1 MKRKGTIWII
11 TGLLLI
17 AAALCLTAYNIAA
30 DIRAKRAAEGIMTD
44 LLPEV
49 IGDPSQALPYMPA
62 GTEMPVKIIDGKE
75 YIAMISIPSL
85 DLELPVFS
93 TWDYTKLQ
101 SAPCHFYGSVYTNDF
116 VVCAHNYS
124 WHFGQIKNLSMGDA
138 VTVVDMNGNVFH
150 YEVVGMETLNPTA
163 VEDMIHGDDWDLTL
177 FTCTIGG
184 ATRVTVRCE
193 MAT

>member
-17 AAALCLTAYNIAA
+17 TAALCLTAYNVAA
-30 DIRAKRAAEGIMTD
+30 DMRAKKAAEGIMTD

-49 IGDPSQALPYMPA
+49 IDDPSQALPYMPM
-62 GTEMPVKIIDGKE
+62 GTEMPVKIIDGRE
-75 YIAMISIPSL
+75 YVAIISIPSL

-124 WHFGQIKNLSMGDA
+124 RHFGQIKNLSMGDA
-138 VTVVDMNGNVFH
+138 VTVEDMNGNVFH

-184 ATRVTVRCE
+184 ATRVTVRC
-193 MAT
+193 ALTA